1 MAKRCPVTG
10 KGVQTGN
17 TVSHAKNRKR
27 RRFMPNLQS
36 VSLLSETLG
45 NVIRLRVSTHGLRTI
60 EHNGGLD
67 AYLMSTPNSRLT
79 AEAKEIKQRIEKAAA
94 AKSV

>member
-27 RRFMPNLQS
+27 RRFMPNLQN

>member
-94 AKSV
+94 TKSV

>member
-79 AEAKEIKQRIEKAAA
+79 ADAKEIKQRIEKAAA

>member
-1 MAKRCPVTG
+1 
-10 KGVQTGN
+10 
-17 TVSHAKNRKR
+17 
-27 RRFMPNLQS
+27 MPNLQS

>member
-79 AEAKEIKQRIEKAAA
+79 AEAKEIKQRIEKAAV